1 MFAAQTQVQRQPSPA
16 LRTVLCI
23 PAELEAPQ
31 PHSVDCCPAALD
43 FIGLFFCTLSY
54 CTKFIICCRRHNLTG
69 CTGPSPLARPCADHG
84 RPPVVLVLPQHDGE
98 EAHARQ
104 RAPGGRAPR
113 AVTATDGGDC
123 LRGKGGQ
130 RKRGDDCPAV
140 VSMNKMSLGKRAG
153 RRRLLAP
160 LFFRLLCLR
169 RLLRL
174 LYADLRELKEVTWAA
189 NGGARTRRPAYSM
202 YITTNRLY
210 YVKAPPVVNEHKHVN
225 SGGIYGRECRC
236 AQI

>member
-1 MFAAQTQVQRQPSPA
+1 M
-16 LRTVLCI
+16 
-23 PAELEAPQ
+23 
-31 PHSVDCCPAALD
+31 
-43 FIGLFFCTLSY
+43 
-54 CTKFIICCRRHNLTG
+54 TG

-104 RAPGGRAPR
+104 RAHGGRAPR

-225 SGGIYGRECRC
+225 SLWDLWSRMSLRTNLTYSRFHSRDTHSRFTLPSKLACLLPAVSR
-236 AQI
+236 